1 MAFIPKPVITGTALP
16 TTYIW
21 ELAAIEDLK
30 IDPDFKRLLLRLYQN
45 IAETNSAVNTKANG
59 IYDRQ
64 VATSSKLFFSSNTAN
79 TSQLRPGI
87 ETAVIFPALPNAG
100 TVSVAHN
107 IKCTTTTE
115 FVIIEGAAS
124 KKTAAFSYL
133 PLPFASSIDVAHNI
147 EVTVDATNVNIT
159 TGFNYSAYSGVII
172 LELILQ

>member
-1 MAFIPKPVITGTALP
+1 MAFIPKPVATGTALP

-21 ELAAIEDLK
+21 ELAAVQDLK

-59 IYDRQ
+59 IYDKQ
-64 VATSSKLFFSSNTAN
+64 IATSSKLFFSSNPAN
-79 TSQLRPGI
+79 ALQLRPGI
-87 ETAVIFPALPNAG
+87 ETVVVFPALPNAG

-115 FVIIEGAAS
+115 FVIIQGAAS

-133 PLPFASSIDVAHNI
+133 PLPFASAVDVAHNI
-147 EVTVDATNVNIT
+147 QVTVDATNVNIT
-159 TGFNYSAYSGVII
+159 SGSNYSAYSGVII
-172 LELILQ
+172 LEFLL